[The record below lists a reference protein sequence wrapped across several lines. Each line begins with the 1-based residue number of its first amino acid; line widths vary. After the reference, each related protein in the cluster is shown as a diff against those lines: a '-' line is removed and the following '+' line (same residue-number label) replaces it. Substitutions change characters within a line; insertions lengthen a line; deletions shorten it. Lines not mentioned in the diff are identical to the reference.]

1 MTSTNPFLK
10 PRVFQIRILASL
22 MGLLGRSSSGRSLI
36 LFVRS
41 RPILRRFVDFLLGYR
56 RAFPSFA
63 KAQAS
68 ASHYIPAS
76 HEHPDEIRFHT
87 SMSETARESDYPV
100 LFCLSRIDQDLRR
113 AFDLGGNV
121 GNLFYCY
128 RQYLNFADDL
138 IWTIYDLP
146 SKKTLGEKLAR
157 DRGERRIRYADSI
170 AAASGAD
177 LFIASGS
184 LHYFEEPLD
193 YMLSSLGEL
202 PEHVIVNRTPCSEGE
217 DIITV
222 QDNRSYLCP
231 CKLPS
236 RTRLIAGMQTLGY
249 ELRLSWPI
257 YERKLWVPLY
267 PEYSRSHYSGFYFV
281 KS

>member
-1 MTSTNPFLK
+1 
-10 PRVFQIRILASL
+10 
-22 MGLLGRSSSGRSLI
+22 
-36 LFVRS
+36 
-41 RPILRRFVDFLLGYR
+41 LLGYR
-56 RAFPSFA
+56 RTFPSFA

-87 SMSETARESDYPV
+87 SMSDAARESDYPV
-100 LFCLSRIDQDLRR
+100 LFCLSRAEDDLHRV
-113 AFDLGGNV
+113 FDLGGNV

-128 RQYLNFADDL
+128 QQYLNFANDL
-138 IWTIYDLP
+138 VWMVYDLP
-146 SKKTLGEKLAR
+146 SKKPIGEKLAAQR
-157 DRGERRIRYADSI
+157 NEHRIRYVNAIS
-170 AAASGAD
+170 AASGAD

-193 YMLSSLGEL
+193 QMLSQLDEL
-202 PEHVIVNRTPCSEGE
+202 PRHVVVNRTPCSEGE

-231 CKLPS
+231 CKLPG
-236 RTRLIAGMQTLGY
+236 RTKLIAGMQKLGY
-249 ELRLSWPI
+249 ELRVSWPI
-257 YERKLWVPLY
+257 HERKLWVPLH
-267 PEYSRSHYSGFYFV
+267 PEWSRSYYSGFYFL